1 MPNNKTS
8 YPAYPVFVVLQ
19 MSVEI
24 MSGAKPSAQQRSATG
39 QEKEP
44 RPKPTVK
51 QQQQQQQQ
59 QQPF

>member
-1 MPNNKTS
+1 
-8 YPAYPVFVVLQ
+8 

-44 RPKPTVK
+44 RPKPTV
-51 QQQQQQQQ
+51 QQQQ
-59 QQPF
+59 QQPFIEEAARFEAVSQQCQTNGL